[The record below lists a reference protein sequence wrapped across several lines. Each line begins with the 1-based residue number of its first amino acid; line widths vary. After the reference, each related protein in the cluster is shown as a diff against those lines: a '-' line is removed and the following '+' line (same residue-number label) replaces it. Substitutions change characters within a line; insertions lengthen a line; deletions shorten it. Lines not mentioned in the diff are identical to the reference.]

1 MAEAD
6 NDLRKQLEPVALL
19 VRDEDAK
26 VLRLALDDRH
36 DDPRACKRI
45 QRTSDPRMSAV
56 VGETSSSTFP

>member
-6 NDLRKQLEPVALL
+6 NDLRKQFEPVALL

-36 DDPRACKRI
+36 DDPSACKRI
-45 QRTSDPRMSAV
+45 ERTSSPRMSAV
-56 VGETSSSTFP
+56 VCETTSSTPP